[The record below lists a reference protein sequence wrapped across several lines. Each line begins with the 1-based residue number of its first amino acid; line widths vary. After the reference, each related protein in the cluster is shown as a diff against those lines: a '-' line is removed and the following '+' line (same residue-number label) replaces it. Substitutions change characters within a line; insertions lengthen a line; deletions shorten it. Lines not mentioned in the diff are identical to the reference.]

1 MRAALSSLPAEID
14 LSSTDIIAIVVAAGE
29 PLAILLLWW
38 LPPRYVR
45 KIVNWLDS
53 LVPMQ
58 LSDFTTAASWGIISF
73 LSAIVIASV
82 GLSIATSLGGDTAN
96 IWSVLEDFGKEVLTT
111 AVPRMLRVLGIV
123 IFAWLAIR
131 VFQRA
136 IPTLVRRFLPR
147 QPESKVQ
154 EEEVEKRTRTLE
166 GVFRATT
173 NALVVT
179 AAFLTVLTEL
189 DVNVAPL

>member
-1 MRAALSSLPAEID
+1 M
-14 LSSTDIIAIVVAAGE
+14 
-29 PLAILLLWW
+29 
-38 LPPRYVR
+38 
-45 KIVNWLDS
+45 
-53 LVPMQ
+53 
-58 LSDFTTAASWGIISF
+58 
-73 LSAIVIASV
+73 
-82 GLSIATSLGGDTAN
+82 
-96 IWSVLEDFGKEVLTT
+96 LTT
-111 AVPRMLRVLGIV
+111 AVPRMLRVLVIV

-154 EEEVEKRTRTLE
+154 EEEVEKRTPTLE

>member
-1 MRAALSSLPAEID
+1 M
-14 LSSTDIIAIVVAAGE
+14 
-29 PLAILLLWW
+29 
-38 LPPRYVR
+38 PPRYVR

-96 IWSVLEDFGKEVLTT
+96 IWSVLEDFGKDVLTT
-111 AVPRMLRVLGIV
+111 AVPRMLRVLVIV

-154 EEEVEKRTRTLE
+154 EEEVEKRTLTLE